1 MTRSQIVGDHQVNG
15 TKTNNFV
22 RDSFEI
28 MHASATVWV
37 RANLYGYCCRVGNID
52 ILYVGLTGA
61 ANALSKTFDGTVFGR
76 SRQSEDHS

>member
-61 ANALSKTFDGTVFGR
+61 ANALYNVR
-76 SRQSEDHS
+76 WSRFREKLTERGS